1 MELFLLS
8 RRRNYH
14 PSKSILFV
22 LLVAATQLVEG
33 CHVKGEKSHA
43 DPVGDGVAKV
53 PAYKP
58 EDCDLLLFKAYER
71 SDWAAVGELYETG
84 AVFVLQSYNTVI
96 GREAIQKM
104 HASYAGL
111 KFTNLGIRTIYN
123 QDSTIA
129 TTQCR
134 YAYAYK
140 DSTGKTITDSS
151 LSLEVLRR
159 QEDRTWR
166 FVIDD
171 PDGGLRIQIP
181 QGK

>member
-1 MELFLLS
+1 M
-8 RRRNYH
+8 RMVRN
-14 PSKSILFV
+14 SINQTNSILSAAVFV
-22 LLVAATQLVEG
+22 LLIIIES
-33 CHVKGEKSHA
+33 CHEKGGKSPIVIDDTIA
-43 DPVGDGVAKV
+43 MV
-53 PAYKP
+53 PTYKP
-58 EDCDLLLFKAYER
+58 EDCDLLLFKAYEK
-71 SDWAAVGELYETG
+71 SDWKAVGILYEPG
-84 AVFVLQSYNTVI
+84 AVFVSRSYNTLR

-104 HASYAGL
+104 HASNAGL

-134 YAYAYK
+134 YSYTFK
-140 DSTGKTITDSS
+140 DSAGKTVTDSS

-159 QEDRTWR
+159 QTDHTWR

-181 QGK
+181 SGK